1 VPYKSKAQQAW
12 MHIHHPGIARRWD
25 RETKN
30 FKSLPDRKS
39 ARREAIKRKA
49 RRKRK

>member
-12 MHIHHPGIARRWD
+12 MHIHHPGIAKRWD
-25 RETKN
+25 RETKD